1 MTRVLFV
8 CTGNVHRSVLA
19 ERLLAARLP
28 PGAALRPESAGTQAW
43 HRSRMED
50 TTRAVVEELGGD
62 GCRFT
67 SRPLTAQLVV
77 GAGLVLGLAREH
89 REAAVRLA
97 PSAMRR
103 CFTLKEFV
111 RLADGGGAEGGGEF
125 DAVVAAAATRRGAAA
140 PVPPAEDDIPD
151 PWGRP
156 REELYEC
163 ALEIDR
169 AVSGLVRLWGMR
181 QTQ

>member
-28 PGAALRPESAGTQAW
+28 SGSAVRPESAGTEARPGPGME
-43 HRSRMED
+43 RS
-50 TTRAVVEELGGD
+50 TRAVLEKLGGD
-62 GCRFT
+62 GSGFFAR
-67 SRPLTAQLVV
+67 RLTASLVA
-77 GAGLVLGLAREH
+77 GAGLVLGLTREH

-111 RLADGGGAEGGGEF
+111 RLTAGESTGCGAGRGR
-125 DAVVAAAATRRGAAA
+125 VA
-140 PVPPAEDDIPD
+140 
-151 PWGRP
+151 
-156 REELYEC
+156 
-163 ALEIDR
+163 
-169 AVSGLVRLWGMR
+169 
-181 QTQ
+181 